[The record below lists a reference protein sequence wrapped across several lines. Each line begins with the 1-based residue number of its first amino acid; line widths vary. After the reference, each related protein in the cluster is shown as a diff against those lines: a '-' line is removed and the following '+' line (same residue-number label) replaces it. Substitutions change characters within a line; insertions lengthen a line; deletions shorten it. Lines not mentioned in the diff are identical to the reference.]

1 MSQSS
6 YTKENIAQHY
16 DDFSELYEN
25 WSGSINGGYHYGI
38 AKCTRDILYNDTMV
52 FHLSNYIIDSFGINE
67 SDTPVIFDAG
77 CGSGDMAQM
86 IAKRYKKAQIYGMTL
101 SQEQYKIAQK
111 KHIMNK
117 QVSIVHGDFE
127 KTDFTNEKFDI
138 IFFVDSICHAT
149 GEDKFRALKE
159 SYRTLKPGGKLI
171 ICDVFLQKD
180 QSAWSNLFA
189 FINQKVLDIW
199 RVNMWGVESKVKKR
213 VISLGYDNYNAI
225 NLTWRIVPSV
235 LHIIFTKIPWAI
247 WKSVQDKKYLKES
260 SYFLR
265 LGIYAPLL
273 GMHPIFR
280 YQLVTMQKPQ
290 KN

>member
-6 YTKENIAQHY
+6 YTKENIAKHY

-25 WSGSINGGYHYGI
+25 WSGSTNGGYHYGI
-38 AKCTRDILYNDTMV
+38 AKRMSDVLHNDIMV
-52 FHLSNYIIDSFGINE
+52 AHLSNYIIDSFDINGN
-67 SDTPVIFDAG
+67 DAPVIFDAG
-77 CGSGDMAQM
+77 CGSGDVAQI

-101 SQEQYKIAQK
+101 SLEQYEIAQK
-111 KHIMNK
+111 KHTMNK
-117 QVSIVHGDFE
+117 QISVVHGDFE

-149 GEDKFRALKE
+149 DEDKFLALKE
-159 SYRTLKPGGKLI
+159 SYRILKPGGKLI
-171 ICDVFLQKD
+171 ICDAFLQRD
-180 QSAWSNLFA
+180 RLQWSKWFM

-199 RVNMWGVESKVKKR
+199 RVNMWGVESKIKER
-213 VISLGYDNYNAI
+213 ALSLGYVDYSAV
-225 NLTWRIVPSV
+225 NLTWRITPSV
-235 LHIIFTKIPWAI
+235 LHIILTKIPWAM
-247 WKSVQDKKYLKES
+247 WKSVQDKKYLKEF